1 MIKILL
7 VALAVVIVAVGGLL
21 QHREKGISLAALLVL
36 LTFTGDVLSEVAADM
51 IKPLFFGGESTSE
64 ETGDR
69 SVVQGEAGLSP
80 APESKP
86 EAPPESAAPP
96 DAQPESK
103 PEAPPESAAPDRSEP
118 ESGTP
123 PEPEPEPPEVPA
135 DPLEGVPDISGQRS
149 VSGSLTEQG
158 QEVQYQYTAP
168 TSGIYRFDTGVSYG
182 GVSMEVKDQAGRRV
196 DGGRNALTVSLRA
209 GELYTLSVFQ
219 AYMSLPAEYTVSVTA
234 QQDPA

>member
-7 VALAVVIVAVGGLL
+7 VALAVVIVVVGGLL
-21 QHREKGISLAALLVL
+21 QHREKGIALAALLVL

-69 SVVQGEAGLSP
+69 SVVQGETISRDSSSAHATLEEGKCYTLLVACTTSLLDYTVQFYTP
-80 APESKP
+80 QPIFDITAQ
-86 EAPPESAAPP
+86 SAA
-96 DAQPESK
+96 
-103 PEAPPESAAPDRSEP
+103 
-118 ESGTP
+118 SGMLTYQYQRDQYTYLP
-123 PEPEPEPPEVPA
+123 PA
-135 DPLEGVPDISGQRS
+135 DGR
-149 VSGSLTEQG
+149 
-158 QEVQYQYTAP
+158 YC
-168 TSGIYRFDTGVSYG
+168 FDTGVSYG

-219 AYMSLPAEYTVSVTA
+219 EYMSLPAEYTVSVTA

>member
-7 VALAVVIVAVGGLL
+7 VALAVVIVVVGGLL
-21 QHREKGISLAALLVL
+21 QHREKGIALAALLVL

-80 APESKP
+80 APETPSAPVTEPAGDPEPAPAPETSPEP
-86 EAPPESAAPP
+86 EAPPA
-96 DAQPESK
+96 
-103 PEAPPESAAPDRSEP
+103 
-118 ESGTP
+118 
-123 PEPEPEPPEVPA
+123 PEPPA
-135 DPLEGVPDISGQRS
+135 DPLSGLS
-149 VSGSLTEQG
+149 DVSGLSSFSGSLTGKEQ
-158 QEVQYQYTAP
+158 VDQYRYTAP

-182 GVSMEVKDQAGRRV
+182 GVSMEAKDQAGRRV

-219 AYMSLPAEYTVSVTA
+219 EYMSLPAEYTVSVTA